1 MLDYR
6 KVNALAKDAARA
18 RRMAQLLLKSE
29 DQEWTE
35 WELDFLA
42 AMSERREELTTR
54 QAEKLLELEDACTW
68 LDKVPGEGFSVRL
81 LVKECYEARA
91 DLDEDDEAFIEA
103 LRAEGATRLRRRA
116 VYRLM
121 RCARAAGVVERE
133 DAAA

>member
-18 RRMAQLLLKSE
+18 RRMAQPLLKSE

-91 DLDEDDEAFIEA
+91 DLDEDDAAFIEA